1 MIKETMTRE
10 QRLMTAINL
19 GVPDRVP
26 AAPVINL
33 FACRQK
39 GVRIVPPAGSG
50 GDPKH
55 WPKISKAVH
64 DTFDDLGGYDA
75 QNFAGF
81 SLPASSWRVNHPALP
96 NVVPGTEGIP
106 EDSPL
111 QFLERETITFEDYD
125 KIIDRGWNSFCQEYF
140 PRELGV
146 SIEQIDAD
154 QKKLFKS
161 YMADAEYWKGRG
173 VPVIVGG
180 YCLAVEM
187 ILSLGRT
194 LSKFAM
200 DMHRYPEKVGAA
212 MEAMVPDLIQNTMD
226 DCNASGIPL
235 VHFPSERGSA
245 AYWNLNIF
253 ERYIFPPL
261 KKMTQAFV
269 DAGFICQLHL
279 DTDWTRNLPYFKELP
294 KGKCIAQLDSITDI
308 FKAKEVLKGHMC
320 IMGDVP
326 ASLLTLGTPDEV
338 TAYCKKLIDIV
349 GKDGGFI
356 LSTGC
361 ECPIDAKFENV
372 KAMIDTAKHY
382 NPHV

>member
-26 AAPVINL
+26 VAPVVNL

-39 GVRIVPPAGSG
+39 NAKLVPPSGSG
-50 GDPKH
+50 SDSRYYDE
-55 WPKISKAVH
+55 ISKALH

-75 QNFAGF
+75 QNFAYF
-81 SLPASSWRVNHPALP
+81 SMPASSWRVNHPMIL
-96 NVVPGTEGIP
+96 NVMPGTEDIP
-106 EDSPL
+106 EDATL
-111 QFLERETITFEDYD
+111 QCLERETMAVEDYD
-125 KIIDRGWNSFCQEYF
+125 KIIARGWNSFCQEYF
-140 PRELGV
+140 PREMGV
-146 SIEQIDAD
+146 SIEQIDAN
-154 QKKLFKS
+154 QKKLFQS
-161 YMADAEYWKGRG
+161 YMTNVEYWKSRG

-180 YCLAVEM
+180 CCVAVEM

-194 LSKFAM
+194 LTNFAM
-200 DMHRYPEKVGAA
+200 DMHRYPDKVGAA
-212 MEAMVPDLIQNTMD
+212 MEAMLPDLIQNTID
-226 DCNASGIPL
+226 DCTATGIPIVHL
-235 VHFPSERGSA
+235 VSERGSA
-245 AYWNLNIF
+245 AYWNLDIF

-261 KKMTQAFV
+261 KKMVEAFV
-269 DAGFICQLHL
+269 DAGYICELHL
-279 DTDWTRNLPYFKELP
+279 DTDWTRNLPYFTELP
-294 KGKCIAQLDSITDI
+294 KGKCFAQLDSITDI
-308 FKAKEVLKGHMC
+308 FKAKEILKGHMC
-320 IMGDVP
+320 LWGDVP

-338 TAYCKKLIDIV
+338 TAYCRKLIDVV

-372 KAMIDTAKHY
+372 KAMVDAPKYY